1 MFEVI
6 DPNFSMLMERTKQ
19 TMKYYPSSVCACLKE
34 NDGSFDPSCGCIQGY
49 WYSTPESVIVMRQ
62 QVSTKILNTPNGI
75 IYNGGAQITLPKFY
89 LETEQLA
96 HKTLGR
102 GDIFVAE
109 NKKKKETDIL
119 KRGTRDF
126 LFAFDVDDILKVSRK
141 STAYVAG
148 TDYTITKDQSTP
160 VELTQIV
167 WEVGHGPEEDEYY
180 TVDFISR
187 QQFKVWE
194 DAGNDRGTDD
204 DILPRKVM
212 CVIRKYVET
221 KVNNVDSIEL
231 QQKIF

>member
-1 MFEVI
+1 MLEVI
-6 DPNFSMLMERTKQ
+6 DRDYTILMQKMGQ
-19 TMKYYPSSVCACLKE
+19 TLKYYSASACICIKE
-34 NDGSFDPSCGCIQGY
+34 NDGSFDPNCGCIQGY
-49 WYSTPESVIVMRQ
+49 WYSTPESVHGIRQ

-89 LETEQLA
+89 LGIEQKA

-109 NKKKKETDIL
+109 NKKKRETDIL

-126 LFAFDVDDILKVSRK
+126 LFAFDVDEVIKISRK
-141 STAYVAG
+141 GTVYVLT

-160 VELTQIV
+160 IELTNIV
-167 WEVGHGPEEDEYY
+167 WVGGRGPATDEYY

-212 CVIRKYVET
+212 CMIRKYIET
-221 KVNNVDSIEL
+221 KTNNVDNLDL
-231 QQKIF
+231 QQQIF